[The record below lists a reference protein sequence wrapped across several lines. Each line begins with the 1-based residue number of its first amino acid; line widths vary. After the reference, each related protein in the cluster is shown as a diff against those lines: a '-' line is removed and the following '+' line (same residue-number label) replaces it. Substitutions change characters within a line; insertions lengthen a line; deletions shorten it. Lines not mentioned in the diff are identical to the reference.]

1 MVEKNIM
8 FVAAEKVLGYETD
21 DWEVAVKTVGDYA
34 LAHGHQLGSFMYES
48 MAHNIVKDNSLE
60 DVEVVDDEDDV
71 DTNKK
76 EDDGGLVIGGDKAPK
91 TTKAKK

>member
-1 MVEKNIM
+1 MAEKNIM

-48 MAHNIVKDNSLE
+48 MAHVIVKDHSLE
-60 DVEVVDDEDDV
+60 DVEGVKDDEN
-71 DTNKK
+71 TSKK
-76 EDDGGLVIGGDKAPK
+76 EDDGDKAPK
-91 TTKAKK
+91 TTKVKK